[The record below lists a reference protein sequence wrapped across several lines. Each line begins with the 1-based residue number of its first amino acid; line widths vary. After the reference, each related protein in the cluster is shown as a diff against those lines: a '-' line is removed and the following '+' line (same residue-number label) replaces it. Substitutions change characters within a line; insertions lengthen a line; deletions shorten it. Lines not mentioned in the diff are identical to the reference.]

1 MSDYLPEAVR
11 KGLED
16 ARKAMQRRSS
26 RLCVH
31 DGEEVHR
38 VLRLWDTGFTL
49 DAKDAPQ
56 LRGFVDIYDGSRHLY
71 QCLIVASYEQEGE
84 RVYDFKW
91 STAVAGGPA
100 LDFVRADD
108 APVALIP
115 RLF

>member
-1 MSDYLPEAVR
+1 MSSYLPEAVR

-16 ARKAMQRRSS
+16 ARKALLRRSN

-31 DGEEVHR
+31 DGDDVHR
-38 VLRLWDTGFTL
+38 VLRLWETGFTL
-49 DAKDAPQ
+49 DSKDAPQ

-71 QCLIVASYEQEGE
+71 QCLIVASYEQQGE

-91 STAVAGGPA
+91 STAVADRAA

-115 RLF
+115 RLL